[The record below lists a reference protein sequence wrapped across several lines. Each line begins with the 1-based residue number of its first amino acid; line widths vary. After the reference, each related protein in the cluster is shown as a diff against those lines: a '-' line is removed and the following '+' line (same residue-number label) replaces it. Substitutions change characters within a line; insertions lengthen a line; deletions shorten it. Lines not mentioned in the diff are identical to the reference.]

1 MFILQ
6 KSGLIFAS
14 TLCMQ
19 ENVSLYRKR
28 HACVGKV
35 VSYLRT
41 VCSPRCL
48 TPATVISKKL

>member
-28 HACVGKV
+28 HACVGEV

-48 TPATVISKKL
+48 TPASVISKKL